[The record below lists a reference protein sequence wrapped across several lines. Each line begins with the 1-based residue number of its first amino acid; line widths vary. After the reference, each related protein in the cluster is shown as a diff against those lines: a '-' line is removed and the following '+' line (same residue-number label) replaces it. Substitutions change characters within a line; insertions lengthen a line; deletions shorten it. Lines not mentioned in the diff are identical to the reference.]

1 MTNKFF
7 RIYSTLHQQWTDG
20 RQTKKELK
28 IYKRFFLLLLFYWIV
43 VFVVEINYIVEI
55 HHKKQWIRF
64 FIAYMP
70 SVTICRIRLL
80 QSTMYLYMIMIEILQ
95 LNKEILKLVP
105 TTKSLKL
112 NFLEEVI
119 YNELSVFMRKYQE
132 IYTMMELFKKSCS
145 ISLLVIFIKSYV
157 KIISDSYW
165 TYWVIYN
172 KDDVY
177 VSTYGLSHII
187 ILIEIILTHESST
200 EFFRVYSALHQQWTD
215 GRQTKM
221 EFKIYNRFFR
231 LFLLYCIV
239 LFAININYMLE
250 IGEKKE
256 EWLSFFSTYTPSVM
270 ICSFRLM
277 QITMNLYIIMTEILQ
292 LNKEIL
298 ELVVTTKSI
307 KLNFLEEM
315 IYNELSIFM
324 RKYQDIYTMME
335 LFKKSC
341 SISLLVLLIKSYVKI
356 LSDSYWTYWV
366 IYNKEEVYEFAEY
379 SLIIPTAFNVF
390 LTLIISK
397 ECMNAAKLIPHSL
410 HSLRHRV
417 ENLKLSYKIQ
427 NFSLQLRHQ
436 QIVIDAFGC
445 FTVDCYIVSGVS
457 CVVAC
462 KIHFH

>member
-1 MTNKFF
+1 
-7 RIYSTLHQQWTDG
+7 
-20 RQTKKELK
+20 
-28 IYKRFFLLLLFYWIV
+28 
-43 VFVVEINYIVEI
+43 
-55 HHKKQWIRF
+55 
-64 FIAYMP
+64 
-70 SVTICRIRLL
+70 
-80 QSTMYLYMIMIEILQ
+80 
-95 LNKEILKLVP
+95 
-105 TTKSLKL
+105 
-112 NFLEEVI
+112 
-119 YNELSVFMRKYQE
+119 
-132 IYTMMELFKKSCS
+132 
-145 ISLLVIFIKSYV
+145 
-157 KIISDSYW
+157 
-165 TYWVIYN
+165 
-172 KDDVY
+172 
-177 VSTYGLSHII
+177 
-187 ILIEIILTHESST
+187 
-200 EFFRVYSALHQQWTD
+200 
-215 GRQTKM
+215 
-221 EFKIYNRFFR
+221 
-231 LFLLYCIV
+231 
-239 LFAININYMLE
+239 ININYMLE

-307 KLNFLEEM
+307 KLSFLEEM

-445 FTVDCYIVSGVS
+445 FTVDCYIVSGILGS
-457 CVVAC
+457 ITTYMIFYIEFMP
-462 KIHFH
+462 KFKNL